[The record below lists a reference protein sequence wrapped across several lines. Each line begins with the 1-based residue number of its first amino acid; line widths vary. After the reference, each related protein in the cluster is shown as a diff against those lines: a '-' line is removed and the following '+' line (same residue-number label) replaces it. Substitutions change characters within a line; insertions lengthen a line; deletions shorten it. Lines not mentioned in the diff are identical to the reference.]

1 MASPGPLLEAYIYK
15 HTIVGDYVVR
25 RYAQLYP
32 NCFTTRR
39 KEPSVDPEGDY
50 TTYELDHT
58 ARLIPADVAAIEKKK
73 RHIRPHGVGSMT
85 ALAAI
90 RGKGQSVEL
99 VSICCRDV
107 QLIQGASSQQQM
119 GSITL
124 QYSCQGSVMHAMNGK
139 ATAKIVPI
147 ALCMSLHNGKLAAD
161 KGMNRDTSMHNRC
174 ALRHF
179 QLAL

>member
-1 MASPGPLLEAYIYK
+1 MASPGPPLLEAYIYK
-15 HTIVGDYVVR
+15 HTIVGDYVVK

-39 KEPSVDPEGDY
+39 KEPAVDPEGDC

-58 ARLIPADVAAIEKKK
+58 AKLIPAEAAAIERKK

-99 VSICCRDV
+99 VSSCR
-107 QLIQGASSQQQM
+107 QLC
-119 GSITL
+119 TVD
-124 QYSCQGSVMHAMNGK
+124 GSVTQHTGLILVRLRMNG
-139 ATAKIVPI
+139 
-147 ALCMSLHNGKLAAD
+147 L
-161 KGMNRDTSMHNRC
+161 
-174 ALRHF
+174 
-179 QLAL
+179 